1 MNRIISEKNCLR
13 AMVILWGYDILKLF
27 LGFSIMQAYGIN
39 PYIFFF
45 VDVVTV
51 PFYVL
56 GMARLINSL
65 TEKSLTEKARQS
77 DAIFLWAVITAVAS
91 VAPYL
96 YAAWAG
102 GRTFPLQ
109 GWIILLII
117 MVFPLVDLIRRLCS
131 RKKPILVRQRLSG

>member
-1 MNRIISEKNCLR
+1 MISRKNCFR
-13 AMVILWGYDILKLF
+13 AMVILWGYDILKLS

-51 PFYVL
+51 PFYVM

-77 DAIFLWAVITAVAS
+77 ETIFLWAVITAVAS

-96 YAAWAG
+96 SWVNPHKAMPGYKA
-102 GRTFPLQ
+102 
-109 GWIILLII
+109 
-117 MVFPLVDLIRRLCS
+117 D
-131 RKKPILVRQRLSG
+131 

>member
-1 MNRIISEKNCLR
+1 
-13 AMVILWGYDILKLF
+13 MVILWGYDILKLF

-39 PYIFFF
+39 PCIFFF

-65 TEKSLTEKARQS
+65 TEKARRS
-77 DAIFLWAVITAVAS
+77 DAIFWWTIITAVAS

-102 GRTFPLQ
+102 GRSFSLQ
-109 GWIILLII
+109 GWLILLVI
-117 MVFPLVDLIRRLCS
+117 MAFPLVDLIRRICS
-131 RKKPILVRQRLSG
+131 RRKPVLSQQRL

>member
-1 MNRIISEKNCLR
+1 MPHSMNLTISSKNCFR
-13 AMVILWGYDILKLF
+13 AMMTLLGYDIVKLF

-39 PYIFFF
+39 PYVFFF

-65 TEKSLTEKARQS
+65 TERAGQS
-77 DAIFLWAVITAVAS
+77 ETIFLWAVITAVAS

-102 GRTFPLQ
+102 GRTLPLQ
-109 GWIILLII
+109 GWIILLFI
-117 MVFPLVDLIRRLCS
+117 MAFPLLDLIRRLCS
-131 RKKPILVRQRLSG
+131 RKKPVLLQQRLSG